1 MPEEVREVLTDDLSA
16 AQMVSLWEICQ
27 KEFRVGCTVR
37 FGGRYTATPKGF
49 RNIFHTPDRN
59 AGEIHLDQGFL
70 NRAFTAAVWLFQT
83 VHLSA
88 IRVILKQI

>member
-1 MPEEVREVLTDDLSA
+1 MVVLEEAREVLPDDLNA
-16 AQMVSLWEICQ
+16 AQVVSLTEICQ

-59 AGEIHLDQGFL
+59 TGEIHLDQGFL
-70 NRAFTAAVWLFQT
+70 NRAFTAAVALNDGCFKRYIFQ
-83 VHLSA
+83 L
-88 IRVILKQI
+88 

>member
-1 MPEEVREVLTDDLSA
+1 MVVLEEAREVLPDDLSA
-16 AQMVSLWEICQ
+16 AQVVSLGEICQ

-59 AGEIHLDQGFL
+59 AGEMGL
-70 NRAFTAAVWLFQT
+70 RT
-83 VHLSA
+83 
-88 IRVILKQI
+88 